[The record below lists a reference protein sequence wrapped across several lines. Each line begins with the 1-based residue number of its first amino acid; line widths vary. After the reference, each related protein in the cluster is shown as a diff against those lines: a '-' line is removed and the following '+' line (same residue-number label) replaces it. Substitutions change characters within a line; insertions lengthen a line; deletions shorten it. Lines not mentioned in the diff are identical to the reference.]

1 MGMQNANDFH
11 KGVNKDYLQAGREID
26 AILCDHA
33 RLAPVIIGNQCL
45 DFQKQDGIT
54 EIEESIQANL
64 LEMRMNELLLK
75 DEAKGYALTA
85 QARPQDGE
93 VFGEFPPRKTLDDVS
108 RYPMLN
114 PVPCSTWNTV
124 FSDEYLIQHSKD
136 RVIDPKVGGMVESIM
151 NKIES
156 PQFRGYAQLITEYL
170 SDSCASNPHSVS
182 KDNGCGRTSYFG
194 LQRPPIVNNYVT
206 LINYGDTANKDLF
219 LLHVLPFAI
228 TNSHS
233 QCVVNLSNGGES
245 LKELVTSSL
254 GLKVIDS
261 ADVSGLRLFNEIN
274 VNNVAKDFE
283 FCLPFQF
290 CSRLF
295 CLGHCKSTIPND
307 DEFLTEFAT
316 SKKWLKLRN

>member
-1 MGMQNANDFH
+1 MNLIVTLEYIILDNSSDHFLVLINFLNLNSLAVNDDSWDLKRRFFE
-11 KGVNKDYLQAGREID
+11 GTG
-26 AILCDHA
+26 LC
-33 RLAPVIIGNQCL
+33 VYTFGT
-45 DFQKQDGIT
+45 K
-54 EIEESIQANL
+54 
-64 LEMRMNELLLK
+64 
-75 DEAKGYALTA
+75 AKGYALTA

-170 SDSCASNPHSVS
+170 SDSCANNPYSVS
-182 KDNGCGRTSYFG
+182 KDNGCDRTSYFG

-245 LKELVTSSL
+245 LKELITTSL
-254 GLKVIDS
+254 GLKVIS
-261 ADVSGLRLFNEIN
+261 KYIIWEY
-274 VNNVAKDFE
+274 
-283 FCLPFQF
+283 
-290 CSRLF
+290 SRY
-295 CLGHCKSTIPND
+295 
-307 DEFLTEFAT
+307 
-316 SKKWLKLRN
+316 